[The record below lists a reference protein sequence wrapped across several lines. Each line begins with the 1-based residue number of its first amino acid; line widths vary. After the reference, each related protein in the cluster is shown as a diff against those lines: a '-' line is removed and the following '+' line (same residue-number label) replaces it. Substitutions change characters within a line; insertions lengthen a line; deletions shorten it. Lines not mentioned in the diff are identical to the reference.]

1 MASAACASSA
11 GASSA
16 GLDAL
21 DVFEVVV
28 GDGGSPG
35 AGGGEVGG
43 DFGEGFEA
51 VGFVAGDGEAR

>member
-1 MASAACASSA
+1 MASAACASA
-11 GASSA
+11 A

-28 GDGGSPG
+28 GDGGAPG
-35 AGGGEVGG
+35 ADGGEVSG

-51 VGFVAGDGEAR
+51 VGFVARDGEAR